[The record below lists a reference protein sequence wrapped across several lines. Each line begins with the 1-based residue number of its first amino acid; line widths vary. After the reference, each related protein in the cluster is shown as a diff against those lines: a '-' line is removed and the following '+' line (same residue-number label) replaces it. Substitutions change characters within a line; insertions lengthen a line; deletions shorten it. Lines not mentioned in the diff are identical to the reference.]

1 MADLDQVLQRL
12 DRIEGKL
19 DARAEAE
26 HEHGKQLALLDK
38 RVSSLEAADV
48 ERKAAE
54 KQVTLWQGGL
64 GLLGGLAM
72 LIGAIA
78 ALAKVMGWGNH
89 S

>member
-38 RVSSLEAADV
+38 RVSSLEAADLKRQ
-48 ERKAAE
+48 ESDR
-54 KQVTLWQGGL
+54 QVTLWQGGL
-64 GLLGGLAM
+64 ALLGGLAM
-72 LIGAIA
+72 LLGAIA
-78 ALAKVMGWGNH
+78 AVAKVFGWG
-89 S
+89 SK